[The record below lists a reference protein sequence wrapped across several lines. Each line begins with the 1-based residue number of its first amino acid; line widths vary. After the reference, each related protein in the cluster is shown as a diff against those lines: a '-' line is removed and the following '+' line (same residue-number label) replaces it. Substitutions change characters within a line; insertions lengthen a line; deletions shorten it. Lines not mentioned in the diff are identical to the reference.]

1 MTFTEK
7 VLILIKMEDLRQSKR
22 SHAMLN
28 VLVPEKRDAFL
39 RDMKKNLKTLNK
51 KKKEVNSKKQN
62 KKGIESTKIW
72 EDLCFR

>member
-7 VLILIKMEDLRQSKR
+7 VLILIKMEDLRHSKR
-22 SHAMLN
+22 SHVSMN
-28 VLVPEKRDAFL
+28 VLDPEKRNVFL
-39 RDMKKNLKTLNK
+39 RDVKKNLETWNK
-51 KKKEVNSKKQN
+51 KKKVVNSKKQN